1 MHLYGLGNRVN
12 ASDADLAHLFKTKT
26 RAPLYLSHILNIP
39 RRLTAD
45 EVAQLSEQGY
55 RATTRESW
63 ELRPTSINGVPHAD
77 LCHMTAVGDFRH
89 AEATWHL
96 ELAPGYSQLRL
107 TRPLGSGRAL
117 SKEECRQL
125 RSIGG
130 EFAKAN
136 TAWSAVPSP
145 NTLAVQIVRDTRNVM
160 TVVGTVA
167 LAFHHAA
174 PVIRRAKLPISS
186 LRRES
191 LAVVASM
198 F

>member
-1 MHLYGLGNRVN
+1 MT
-12 ASDADLAHLFKTKT
+12 ASDADLAHLFKTKP
-26 RAPLYLSHILNIP
+26 RAPLYLSYILNIP
-39 RRLTAD
+39 RRLTTD

-63 ELRPTSINGVPHAD
+63 ELRPMTINGVPHAE
-77 LCHMTAVGDFRH
+77 LCHMTSAGGSRH
-89 AEATWHL
+89 AATTWHL

-145 NTLAVQIVRDTRNVM
+145 NTLAVQIVRDPRNVM
-160 TVVGTVA
+160 MIVGTVA

-174 PVIRRAKLPISS
+174 PVIRRARLPISS

-191 LAVVASM
+191 LALVAAM